1 MSWPPGGEH
10 LANPGPF
17 EEDPELSH
25 AERESIAPLA
35 DWVVTMVRDS
45 ESSVSSECHSA
56 QALISGC

>member
-1 MSWPPGGEH
+1 MSWPPGGVH

-45 ESSVSSECHSA
+45 ESSVSSD
-56 QALISGC
+56 